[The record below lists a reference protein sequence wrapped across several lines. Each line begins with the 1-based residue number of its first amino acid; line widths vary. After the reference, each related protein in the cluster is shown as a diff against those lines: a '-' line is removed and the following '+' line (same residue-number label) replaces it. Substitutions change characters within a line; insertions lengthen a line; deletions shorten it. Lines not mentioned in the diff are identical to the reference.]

1 MPIMPNEKNIGS
13 KNKGGGMW
21 FVVCLAIGVGVG
33 VAVDQLTLGVAIGA
47 ALGLIGPL
55 MRR

>member
-1 MPIMPNEKNIGS
+1 
-13 KNKGGGMW
+13 MW
-21 FVVCLAIGVGVG
+21 FVVCLALGVGIGV
-33 VAVDQLTLGVAIGA
+33 AFDQLTLGLAIGA